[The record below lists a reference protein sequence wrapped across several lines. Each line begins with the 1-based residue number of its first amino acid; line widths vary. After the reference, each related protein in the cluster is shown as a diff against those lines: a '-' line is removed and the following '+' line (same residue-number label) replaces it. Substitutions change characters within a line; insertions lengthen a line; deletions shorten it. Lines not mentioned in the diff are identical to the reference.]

1 MNLQVKVR
9 AEREEE
15 EEKREAEEND
25 QPVSP
30 TGQYFNSSALS
41 VSIMVVFESEIPIDD
56 SPTMS
61 TLENLLLPINPR
73 FSSIMVKDEKGV
85 QHWRKVKVNLEDH
98 VNIPVFPS
106 GLAAYD
112 EHVEDYLSKMAA
124 EPLPLS
130 RPLWEIHIIKY
141 ATRHGE
147 GSLVFKLHHALG
159 DGFSLMGALFSCL
172 QRADDPSL
180 PLTFPTRKVVPK
192 KSTNRWQGAVRVLS
206 ACVDTVR
213 DFGWSMWKSRWGE
226 DDVSAVRSEGIGHE
240 FRPISISTVEFE
252 LEQIRRIKAEIGG
265 TINDIIS
272 GIVFYGIQLYIQ
284 AMNQNNIATA
294 TNKVTALVLL
304 NTRNISS
311 YQSVDEMTKPNARSP
326 WGNQF
331 GFMHVSL
338 PTCANAESADPLYFV
353 LQAKKIIKAKRNSLV
368 VYLTGRL
375 LETLRRI
382 KGPEATARYIH
393 GTLRNTSMTVS
404 NLTGPIEQ
412 MIIAGHPV
420 KSFHFMVVRVPQS
433 LTITVVSY
441 MGKLKVALGVE
452 KGFIN
457 SQLLNSYMKESFERI
472 LEAAK
477 GKRN

>member
-15 EEKREAEEND
+15 EKREAEEND
-25 QPVSP
+25 QP
-30 TGQYFNSSALS
+30 
-41 VSIMVVFESEIPIDD
+41 SEIPIDD

-272 GIVFYGIQLYIQ
+272 GIVFYGIQTIH
-284 AMNQNNIATA
+284 
-294 TNKVTALVLL
+294 
-304 NTRNISS
+304 SS
-311 YQSVDEMTKPNARSP
+311 DESKQHSYRYQQSDCIGPRGEPIWVHARLSP
-326 WGNQF
+326 D
-331 GFMHVSL
+331 VR
-338 PTCANAESADPLYFV
+338 ERRERRPLYFV

-420 KSFHFMVVRVPQS
+420 KSFHFMVVRVPQPNNNCGE
-433 LTITVVSY
+433 LH
-441 MGKLKVALGVE
+441 GEAEGCLGVE